1 MKTGSD
7 DFDPHEWPF
16 FWMTQAVGRYLQ
28 KLERGLKAEGLD
40 VPRWRVLMAVGN
52 RKVAVSEIAQLAIV
66 KLPTMLKIV
75 QRMQAEG
82 LVLCEAR
89 DSDARFTD
97 VSLTTAGEVARRRA
111 WTIANA
117 IYAAAFAATPER
129 DQQALNRLLRGV
141 FDGLGD

>member
-1 MKTGSD
+1 MKSSSD

-28 KLERGLKAEGLD
+28 KLERALKQDGLD
-40 VPRWRVLMAVGN
+40 VARWRVLMVVGN
-52 RKVAVSEIAQLAIV
+52 RTVGVSEIAQLAIV

-82 LVLCEAR
+82 LLVCEER

-97 VSLTTAGEVARRRA
+97 VSLTAAGKDARHRA
-111 WTIANA
+111 WTIANRF
-117 IYAAAFAATPER
+117 YDAAFGTMPDE
-129 DQQALNRLLRGV
+129 DQRRLNTLLRDV
-141 FDGLGD
+141 FDKLGD